1 MYLEKISFTKL
12 EKINSL
18 KENKELFKKALLKE
32 DLTIIGEFKKASP
45 SKGEIV
51 KDFNLEKINEFYK
64 KENIDAYSILTEEEF
79 FKGKDEYISLIKGI
93 SDKPIL
99 RKDFIIDKYQI
110 YESKFLGADCI
121 LLIVAILK
129 DKLKEFYELG
139 KELGLDIL
147 VEVHSKEELDL
158 ALKINPEIIGINNR
172 NLKNFKVDLENTKEL
187 IKYIPKGILTISE
200 SGINSF
206 EDIDYIKSLGVDGVL
221 VGEFFMR
228 RFINE
233 NKDLWN

>member
-12 EKINSL
+12 KKINSL

-51 KDFNLEKINEFYK
+51 KEFNLEKINEFYK
-64 KENIDAYSILTEEEF
+64 RENIDAYSILTEEEF

-121 LLIVAILK
+121 LLIVALLK

-228 RFINE
+228 RFIKE
-233 NKDLWN
+233 IHKWK

>member
-1 MYLEKISFTKL
+1 MYLEEISFVKL
-12 EKINSL
+12 KKINSL

-45 SKGEIV
+45 SKGDIV
-51 KDFNLEKINEFYK
+51 KDFNLEKIIEFYK
-64 KENIDAYSILTEEEF
+64 RENIDAYSILTEEEF

-99 RKDFIIDKYQI
+99 RKDFIVDKYQI

-121 LLIVAILK
+121 LLIVALLK

-147 VEVHSKEELDL
+147 VEVHSREELDL

-206 EDIDYIKSLGVDGVL
+206 EDIEYIKSLGVDGVL

-228 RFINE
+228 KFIKE
-233 NKDLWN
+233 IYK

>member
-12 EKINSL
+12 KKINSL

-32 DLTIIGEFKKASP
+32 DFTIIGEFKKASP

-51 KDFNLEKINEFYK
+51 KDFNLEKINEFYE

-121 LLIVAILK
+121 LLIVALLK

-228 RFINE
+228 RFIKE
-233 NKDLWN
+233 IHK

>member
-1 MYLEKISFTKL
+1 MYLEKISFVKL

-32 DLTIIGEFKKASP
+32 DLTIIGELKKASP

-121 LLIVAILK
+121 LLIVALLK

>member
-1 MYLEKISFTKL
+1 MYLEKISFVKL
-12 EKINSL
+12 KKINSL
-18 KENKELFKKALLKE
+18 KENKGIFKKALLKE

-64 KENIDAYSILTEEEF
+64 RENIDAYSILTEEEF

-99 RKDFIIDKYQI
+99 RKDFIVDKYQI

-121 LLIVAILK
+121 LLIVALLK

-206 EDIDYIKSLGVDGVL
+206 EDIEYIKSLGVDGVL

-228 RFINE
+228 KFIKE
-233 NKDLWN
+233 IYKWK

>member
-12 EKINSL
+12 KKINSL

-51 KDFNLEKINEFYK
+51 KDFNLEKINEFYER
-64 KENIDAYSILTEEEF
+64 ENIDAYSILTEEEF

-121 LLIVAILK
+121 LLIVALLK

-228 RFINE
+228 RFIKE
-233 NKDLWN
+233 IHKWK

>member
-1 MYLEKISFTKL
+1 MYLEKISFVKL

-32 DLTIIGEFKKASP
+32 DLTIIGELKKASP

-51 KDFNLEKINEFYK
+51 KDFNLEKINEFHK

-121 LLIVAILK
+121 LLIVALLK